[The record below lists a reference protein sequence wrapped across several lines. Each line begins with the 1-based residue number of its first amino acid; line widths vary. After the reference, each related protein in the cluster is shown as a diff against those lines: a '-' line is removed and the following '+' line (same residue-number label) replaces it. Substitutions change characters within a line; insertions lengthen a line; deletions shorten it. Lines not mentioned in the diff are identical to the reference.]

1 MQNIKLLYLSHI
13 CLTRPDSAKF
23 AIFFCKTKSRSHS
36 FATKIGYWSPFV
48 PEESLN
54 GVENMMYMDFYCNQ
68 RQVCFRYHLFLLL
81 AASILNGCGQ
91 YTRYARPELDIC
103 TDSLY
108 RSAAVQADSATILQP
123 MGQKRRCR
131 QPD

>member
-36 FATKIGYWSPFV
+36 FATKNRLLV
-48 PEESLN
+48 PVRA
-54 GVENMMYMDFYCNQ
+54 GRVVEWRGKHDVYGLLLQ
-68 RQVCFRYHLFLLL
+68 PTQACFRYHLVLLL
-81 AASILNGCGQ
+81 AASILNGYGL

-131 QPD
+131 RPD